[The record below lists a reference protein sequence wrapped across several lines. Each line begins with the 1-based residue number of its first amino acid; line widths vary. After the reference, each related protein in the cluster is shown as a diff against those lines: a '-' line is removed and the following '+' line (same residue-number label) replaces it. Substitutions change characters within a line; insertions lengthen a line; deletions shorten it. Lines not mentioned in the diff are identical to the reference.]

1 MKEIFLELIIGAI
14 IEDDIW
20 KKCFQHNFRKSLEKE
35 ETCDFSLLVCGG
47 GGANQLGQSP
57 NFFRNT
63 FGYGSSKLGHKIHQ
77 IAQVYNIMIKK
88 ISLPT

>member
-57 NFFRNT
+57 NFFRKSEME
-63 FGYGSSKLGHKIHQ
+63 GSP
-77 IAQVYNIMIKK
+77 N
-88 ISLPT
+88 